1 MSEGLALRMLAYP
14 KVNLMKRLFIFILIG
29 CLATWMQAAEPSPDF
44 ARWEKEIAA
53 IEQRDAEQKPAAGT
67 TVFVGSSSIRL
78 WDLKQS
84 FPDLATV
91 NHGFGGS
98 TIADSVH
105 FVDRL
110 VLKLAPKTIV
120 FYAGD
125 NDLANGLSPEQLQA
139 DFAQFV
145 KAVREKLPESKII
158 YIPIKPSP
166 SRWKLYDKQKQ
177 ANALIR
183 ATIAK
188 DGRRSVYLDIVTPM
202 LGDDGQPRPE
212 LFQEDQLHL
221 NAAGYAIWN
230 KLLLPELK

>member
-1 MSEGLALRMLAYP
+1 MLSNGLPMRPRLAP
-14 KVNLMKRLFIFILIG
+14 LF
-29 CLATWMQAAEPSPDF
+29 CLFLTFSLAARAAEPEDKF
-44 ARWEKEIAA
+44 AKWEKEIAA
-53 IEQRDAEQKPAAGT
+53 IAERDAEQKPALGT

-84 FPDLATV
+84 FPDLTLV

-105 FVDRL
+105 FIEPL
-110 VLKLAPKTIV
+110 VFKIQPKTIV

-125 NDLANGLSPEQLQA
+125 NDIANGLSPQQVQT
-139 DFAQFV
+139 DFAEFA
-145 KAVREKLPESKII
+145 KKVREKLPESKIV

-166 SRWKLYDKQKQ
+166 ARWKLYDKQQ
-177 ANALIR
+177 EANRLIEEM
-183 ATIAK
+183 AAK
-188 DGRRSVYLDIVTPM
+188 DPQRLVYLDIVTPM

-212 LFQEDQLHL
+212 LFQKDLLHL
-221 NAAGYAIWN
+221 NEAGYALWN